1 MIRAKIRSGYLAVTI
16 MIILLGIP
24 FPEVNASKSQ
34 VPEGLVI
41 EKTFKAGT
49 GSPVGLI
56 TMVNGEVIIIHSAEM
71 QIGYMA
77 EKNLPLFKGDT
88 IISKD
93 KSRIQFKF
101 SDGTTLTMAS
111 NSKLAITQSIY
122 EPKAKSRSSFIKMGF
137 GKIRFI
143 VRKFTG
149 FKVSEFKVKT
159 KTAVI
164 GVRGSDFIISS
175 SEDSTE
181 ITTLK
186 NTVLE
191 VTSITDPETPSVLT
205 DFEQA
210 SVESGRLPSEAKKMQ
225 PDEIEQMILEMVVP
239 QDITAPDETLRVR
252 REDTVRGKGER
263 DIVGKPFEKSFEHE
277 TGKSFAKPEY
287 GKPFEKFNPHKTEK
301 LLAGHGQPD
310 YPINT
315 ELEIGRATDDM
326 HADMPLHEFE
336 QGRMNFTGFES
347 GRHEGM
353 GHHGEQMGNMMPDE
367 IRDEIHK
374 YIEEGIKKSM
384 DNLPSFPS
392 PPAPE
397 YQQPQHQQQ

>member
-1 MIRAKIRSGYLAVTI
+1 MIRAKIRSAVTI

-49 GSPVGLI
+49 GSPVGII
-56 TMVNGEVIIIHSAEM
+56 TMVNGEVIIIHSADM

-77 EKNLPLFKGDT
+77 EKSLPLFKGDR

-93 KSRIQFKF
+93 KGRIQFKF

-111 NSKLAITQSIY
+111 NSKLTITQSIY
-122 EPKAKSRSSFIKMGF
+122 EPKAESRSSFIKMGF

-181 ITTLK
+181 ITTLR

-191 VTSITDPETPSVLT
+191 VTSTADPETPTVLT

-210 SVESGRLPSEAKKMQ
+210 SVESGSLPSEAKKMQ

-239 QDITAPDETLRVR
+239 QHITAPDEALRAQ
-252 REDTVRGKGER
+252 REGRVRGKREDR
-263 DIVGKPFEKSFEHE
+263 IVEKPFEKSFEHE
-277 TGKSFAKPEY
+277 TGRSFAKPEH
-287 GKPFEKFNPHKTEK
+287 GKPFEKFNPHKTERV
-301 LLAGHGQPD
+301 LAEYGQLGH
-310 YPINT
+310 PINT
-315 ELEIGRATDDM
+315 ELEIGRSMDDM
-326 HADMPLHEFE
+326 HTDMPLHEFE
-336 QGRMNFTGFES
+336 QGGMNFTGFES
-347 GRHEGM
+347 GGHEDM
-353 GHHGEQMGNMMPDE
+353 GHHREQMGDMMPDE

-374 YIEEGIKKSM
+374 HIEEGM

-392 PPAPE
+392 PPASEP
-397 YQQPQHQQQ
+397 QQPQHQQQQ